1 MTISCSRPAPPS
13 PTSESDSGS
22 SVDAVRT
29 RLRLGLPKGR
39 MQSEVD
45 RLLADAGLVVRP
57 EARGYRPTILG
68 LDGLEAKRL
77 KPQAIVSML
86 AAGTRD
92 LGFAGGDWVEELGVD
107 LVEVLDTGLDTVR
120 IVAAAPLGV
129 RVAPGDRLRI
139 ATELPRIAA
148 AWAAGRGID
157 MVPVRSWGT
166 TEVLPP
172 EDADLIVDVVQT
184 GATLAANGLE
194 IVDVIRTSSTRLY
207 ASRDAMSCP
216 ERRTMVERI
225 ADLVRSVLEAR
236 SRLLVELNVTADRL
250 DAVLAV
256 LPCMRRPTV
265 SRLAGDGYAVRA
277 AVPRSDFP
285 SLVGR
290 IRSAGGSDLVV
301 SEPRQVIP

>member
-1 MTISCSRPAPPS
+1 MSIAVTPPS
-13 PTSESDSGS
+13 A
-22 SVDAVRT
+22 AVIPDPDPAAAAEPART

-39 MQSEVD
+39 MQTEVD

-57 EARGYRPTILG
+57 EARGYRPSILG

-92 LGFAGGDWVEELGVD
+92 LGFAGGDWVEELDVD
-107 LVEVLDTGLDTVR
+107 LVEVLDTGLDAVR
-120 IVAAAPLGV
+120 IVAAAPRGTS
-129 RVAPGDRLRI
+129 VAAGDRLRI
-139 ATELPRIAA
+139 ASELPRIAA
-148 AWAAGRGID
+148 AWAAGRGIEAI
-157 MVPVRSWGT
+157 PVRSWGT

-184 GATLAANGLE
+184 GATLQANGLE

-225 ADLVRSVLEAR
+225 TDLVRSVLEAR
-236 SRLLVELNVTADRL
+236 SRLLVELNVSEDRL
-250 DAVLAV
+250 EAVLAV

-265 SRLAGDGYAVRA
+265 ARLSDDGYAVRA
-277 AVPRSDFP
+277 AVPRTDFP

-290 IRSAGGSDLVV
+290 LRAAGGTDLVV

>member
-1 MTISCSRPAPPS
+1 MSIAVTPPS
-13 PTSESDSGS
+13 SAPIPDRDRGTAAES
-22 SVDAVRT
+22 ART
-29 RLRLGLPKGR
+29 LLRLGLPKGR

-57 EARGYRPTILG
+57 EARGYRPSILG

-107 LVEVLDTGLDTVR
+107 LVEVLDTGLDAVR
-120 IVAAAPLGV
+120 IVAAAP
-129 RVAPGDRLRI
+129 PGTRIEPGERLRI
-139 ATELPRIAA
+139 ASELPRIAA
-148 AWAAGRGID
+148 AWAADRGIEAI
-157 MVPVRSWGT
+157 PVRSWGT

-184 GATLAANGLE
+184 GATLQANGLE

-207 ASRDAMSCP
+207 ASREAMACAA
-216 ERRTMVERI
+216 RREMVERI

-236 SRLLVELNVTADRL
+236 SRLLVELNVAEDRL
-250 DAVLAV
+250 EAVLAV

-265 SRLAGDGYAVRA
+265 SRLSGDGYAVRA
-277 AVPRSDFP
+277 AVPRTDFP
-285 SLVGR
+285 TLVGR
-290 IRSAGGSDLVV
+290 LRAAGGTDLVV